1 MHIFLSPAV
10 TFPYGKRDCLPW
22 PCVHTVLNM
31 KKDSKSTKKPQSETV
46 VKKDISRSYLN
57 SRQAD
62 AIIMKIPYTLVL
74 LIENQPPYK

>member
-10 TFPYGKRDCLPW
+10 TFPYGQRDCLPW
-22 PCVHTVLNM
+22 PYVHTVLNM

-62 AIIMKIPYTLVL
+62 AIIMKFPYALVL